1 MLLDIPRLRSPKL
14 PPSFKY
20 WLKRLHVWEK
30 LDFSGKLTD
39 ISDELAILV
48 VFNQLRSGNP
58 QAKINFKNKTSAL
71 QLTLQNWIGE
81 VVLLDDQSVF
91 VRRKRLICWLDTR
104 NNNIFGVLFKP
115 VLGLAASE
123 GGCAFY
129 ILLPLS
135 LFFIFIFFGDFKHV
149 FFAFLNG
156 DVSALFRHVQISNII
171 THVFTVLRFCPPL
184 TPKWRCLFVFIFVIP
199 VPYKNKNLPSFNFM
213 QLKIN
218 E

>member
-135 LFFIFIFFGDFKHV
+135 LSFFFWGFQTRVLCISERRCFRSFSSCPNIQHHYSCFYRFTFLPSAHTKMAV
-149 FFAFLNG
+149 F
-156 DVSALFRHVQISNII
+156 VCIHI
-171 THVFTVLRFCPPL
+171 C
-184 TPKWRCLFVFIFVIP
+184 IP

>member
-104 NNNIFGVLFKP
+104 NNNILGVLFKP
-115 VLGLAASE
+115 ILGLAASE

-135 LFFIFIFFGDFKHV
+135 LFFLG
-149 FFAFLNG
+149 
-156 DVSALFRHVQISNII
+156 ISN
-171 THVFTVLRFCPPL
+171 TCSLHFWTAMFPLFFVMSKYPTSLLMFLPFYVFALRSHQNGGV
-184 TPKWRCLFVFIFVIP
+184 CL
-199 VPYKNKNLPSFNFM
+199 YSYLYPSP
-213 QLKIN
+213 I
-218 E
+218 